1 MQNPG
6 AEHWQTGLK
15 ISMYND
21 NACIMP
27 CFISTDSRHVDMSTR
42 GRRADEAFIS
52 ATTNEPFAAT
62 ALVAGCR
69 VPGPA
74 VGTARG
80 TRTKRDGTGGAKV
93 PHGPL

>member
-69 VPGPA
+69 VTQAQKETEREVLRFLVVHSDWILLKPN
-74 VGTARG
+74 
-80 TRTKRDGTGGAKV
+80 
-93 PHGPL
+93 